1 MWSLDLGLLFLCLI
15 LKKTVHLS
23 LKLYSKRLCL
33 FYFSS
38 FQGLDV
44 LAVAL
49 GLQGLQLLHKLFVD
63 LQIEGVMPN
72 IGGATQQQQ
81 VLMIHCSLS
90 FGFYI

>member
-1 MWSLDLGLLFLCLI
+1 M
-15 LKKTVHLS
+15 
-23 LKLYSKRLCL
+23 YNERLCL

-81 VLMIHCSLS
+81 VHTIHGSLP
-90 FGFYI
+90 FIQ